1 MSRCFCIK
9 DLTTEQCPQSE
20 ASVFIF
26 GFQQKAKKKWNIIF
40 FSFLSITIGY
50 ICIIKQ
56 IECLVIKICEILWF
70 DMSSYCRLGDLDDAY
85 LSKKE

>member
-1 MSRCFCIK
+1 MK
-9 DLTTEQCPQSE
+9 HY
-20 ASVFIF
+20 
-26 GFQQKAKKKWNIIF
+26 F

>member
-1 MSRCFCIK
+1 MK
-9 DLTTEQCPQSE
+9 HY
-20 ASVFIF
+20 
-26 GFQQKAKKKWNIIF
+26 F

-85 LSKKE
+85 LSKKEQNWKAYNGMKDSEEQLVFH